1 MSRCFPEYRYTI
13 QTHLENMHKEQQ
25 LCDYLYICH
34 AVGTVKKIAGEQ
46 DDVPREIYKVSRVV
60 RVTLEM
66 PAGFMHVHMHAPY
79 TVSLL
84 RMFVEMEAPL
94 GGAKREH
101 FTLEVLPQL
110 LQKGE
115 RLAVQ
120 EPARDPQMSV
130 DERLYRAKVHRWRET
145 RQSPDHLI
153 ISLHAYYICL
163 AFESITKMDQWHSAM
178 ERVLGTYACSGVCIA
193 VVGCKSCTL
202 LETRKLLHI
211 FPMQIVARYC
221 FT

>member
-1 MSRCFPEYRYTI
+1 M
-13 QTHLENMHKEQQ
+13 EQQ

-34 AVGTVKKIAGEQ
+34 AVGAVKKIAGEQ
-46 DDVPREIYKVSRVV
+46 DVPREVYKVSRVV

-66 PAGFMHVHMHAPY
+66 PAGFMYVHMHAPH

-110 LQKGE
+110 LQKGD

-145 RQSPDHLI
+145 RQSPGHLSPCLRYLPGFRVHYEDGPMAQCHGTCAWYVRMQWNLHSCGRLQA
-153 ISLHAYYICL
+153 SLALC
-163 AFESITKMDQWHSAM
+163 
-178 ERVLGTYACSGVCIA
+178 
-193 VVGCKSCTL
+193 
-202 LETRKLLHI
+202 
-211 FPMQIVARYC
+211 
-221 FT
+221 

>member
-34 AVGTVKKIAGEQ
+34 AVGAVKKIAGEQ

-101 FTLEVLPQL
+101 FTLEVLPLL

-120 EPARDPQMSV
+120 EPARDPQMSAV
-130 DERLYRAKVHRWRET
+130 KRLYRAKVHRWRET
-145 RQSPDHLI
+145 RQSPDHLSPCLLYLPGFRVHYEYGQMAQSLGTCAWYVRMQW
-153 ISLHAYYICL
+153 SLHCCGRL
-163 AFESITKMDQWHSAM
+163 Q
-178 ERVLGTYACSGVCIA
+178 VLHFV
-193 VVGCKSCTL
+193 
-202 LETRKLLHI
+202 RN
-211 FPMQIVARYC
+211 
-221 FT
+221 